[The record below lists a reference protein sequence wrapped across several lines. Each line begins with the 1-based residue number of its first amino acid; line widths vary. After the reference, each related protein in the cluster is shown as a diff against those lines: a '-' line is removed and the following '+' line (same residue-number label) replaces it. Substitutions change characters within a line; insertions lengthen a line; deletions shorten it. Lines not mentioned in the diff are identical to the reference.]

1 MNRAGNLKVYRLRP
15 NEAGLRELAR
25 RVFAIDMGAESCF
38 SEQPSGECSLTWRVG
53 GATHILWIGARQGR
67 AVLGHEWMERDR
79 LGFRRHCCA
88 AEQVTIAAL
97 LEMEMLNERGLQH

>member
-1 MNRAGNLKVYRLRP
+1 MNGAGNLKVYRLRP

-25 RVFAIDMGAESCF
+25 RVFGIDVGAESCF

-67 AVLGHEWMERDR
+67 AVLAHEWMERDR
-79 LGFRRHCCA
+79 LGFRRHCCT
-88 AEQVTIAAL
+88 AERVTIAAL
-97 LEMEMLNERGLQH
+97 LEMEMLEDGI